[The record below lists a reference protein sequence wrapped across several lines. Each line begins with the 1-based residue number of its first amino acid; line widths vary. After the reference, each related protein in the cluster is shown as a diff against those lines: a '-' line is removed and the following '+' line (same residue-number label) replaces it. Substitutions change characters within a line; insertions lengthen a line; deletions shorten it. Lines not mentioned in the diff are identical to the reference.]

1 VVIVDIWYLNLS
13 TWLSVVEMLHKRW
26 VILNFKIQARLGVGV
41 DILDTAA
48 AAVVADD

>member
-1 VVIVDIWYLNLS
+1 VVVRRGDVTQYMVQTVGI
-13 TWLSVVEMLHKRW
+13 
-26 VILNFKIQARLGVGV
+26 ILNFKIQARLGV

>member
-1 VVIVDIWYLNLS
+1 MVVRRGDVTQYMVQTVGI
-13 TWLSVVEMLHKRW
+13 
-26 VILNFKIQARLGVGV
+26 ILDFKFQARLGVGV